1 MRVHKQKRID
11 YERQWNNDALV
22 HSTTVEWNMY
32 DKVVL
37 ILLFYI
43 TLPLYFMVLCI
54 IETQTQLLVLT
65 LKKQTTP
72 TGVIVWAQVAKLTP
86 NTLTH

>member
-11 YERQWNNDALV
+11 YERKWNNDALV
-22 HSTTVEWNMY
+22 HSTTVEWYMY

-43 TLPLYFMVLCI
+43 TVPLYFMVLCI
-54 IETQTQLLVLT
+54 VETQTQLLVLT
-65 LKKQTTP
+65 LIKQTTP
-72 TGVIVWAQVAKLTP
+72 TGVIQVAKLTP

>member
-22 HSTTVEWNMY
+22 HSTIVEWYMY

-43 TLPLYFMVLCI
+43 TVPLYFMVLCI
-54 IETQTQLLVLT
+54 VETQTQLLVLMHSYKADNSHC
-65 LKKQTTP
+65 L
-72 TGVIVWAQVAKLTP
+72 GSGC
-86 NTLTH
+86 